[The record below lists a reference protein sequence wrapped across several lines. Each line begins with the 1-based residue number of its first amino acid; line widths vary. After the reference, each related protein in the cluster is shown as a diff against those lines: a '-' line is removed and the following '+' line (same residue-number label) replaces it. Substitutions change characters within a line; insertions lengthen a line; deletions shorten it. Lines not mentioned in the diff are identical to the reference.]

1 MVHAV
6 IIIIIIIVL
15 LIAELSRNQT
25 NVPRTALTCNTINS
39 SPLFR
44 DSTLSFRN
52 MQILAQGDCQEKFS
66 PTSADFRK
74 GGMKKTFMSLT
85 FFQMCARHVT
95 FNSF

>member
-6 IIIIIIIVL
+6 IIIIVL

-25 NVPRTALTCNTINS
+25 NVPRTCNTINS